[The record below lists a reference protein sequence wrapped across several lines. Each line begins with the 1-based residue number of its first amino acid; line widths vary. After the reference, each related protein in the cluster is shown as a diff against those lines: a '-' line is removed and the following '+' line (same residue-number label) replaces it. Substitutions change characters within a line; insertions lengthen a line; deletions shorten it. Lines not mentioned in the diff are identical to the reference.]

1 MENKYTMCR
10 SLLIVLSFVSF
21 VFISSMI
28 DDFVTELNLPAIP
41 LDYSINLPAYFLN
54 NAPGPL
60 PTSING
66 LDNTPANNPIT
77 NAGATLGR
85 VLFYDVNL
93 SQNRTI
99 SCASCHQAGNGFSD
113 PSPLSSGFNGGQTR
127 RHSMT
132 LIFSRYYQRGR
143 FFWDERAAT
152 LEQQVLMPFQDSV
165 EMGLTLTTLVDRVN
179 EQYYYSA
186 LFSDAFGSS
195 TVNTDLISKALAQF
209 VRSIV
214 SYNSKYD
221 IGRSQVNNPGAPF
234 PNFTAQE
241 NQGKQLFFASIPNG
255 GGACF
260 GCHTTE
266 AFVSANPGPQ
276 NNGIDSISTTDFGA
290 GETFPT
296 IPLFQGRFKTS
307 TLRNIE
313 LTAPYMHDGRFQT
326 LEQVVDHYNTNIQP
340 HPTLSAALKDANN
353 NPINL
358 NFSAAQKAALVAFM
372 RTWTDVSVATAA
384 KWSNPFMNN
393 TNLVVTNQNDS
404 GIGSMRS
411 IMNCAGTGDTI
422 RFAANIDTIFLNIP
436 LRIFKHIALK
446 DDIGN
451 PVVIKAN
458 FNNSGFLNATYGINI
473 APNVNVYLHNIKLS
487 HYNNSNTKPLLKNEG
502 NLTLSTCELNGNLK
516 SIVNNQAGNLTI
528 KNIVSIK

>member
-1 MENKYTMCR
+1 MSRN
-10 SLLIVLSFVSF
+10 LLIAGT
-21 VFISSMI
+21 FISILFISWTI
-28 DDFVTELNLPAIP
+28 DAFVTELNLPVVP
-41 LDYSINLPAYFLN
+41 LDYSITLPAHFLN

-85 VLFYDVNL
+85 VLFYDRNL

-113 PSPLSSGFNGGQTR
+113 PTVLSTGFNGGQTR

-132 LIFSRYYQRGR
+132 LINARYYQRAR

-165 EMGLTLTTLVDRVN
+165 EMGLTLTSLVERVN
-179 EQYYYSA
+179 EQYYYPA
-186 LFSDAFGSS
+186 LFVDAFGTS
-195 TVNTDLISKALAQF
+195 TIDSDRISKALAQF

-214 SYNSKYD
+214 SYSSKYD
-221 IGRSQVNNPGAPF
+221 TGRAMVNNPGAPF
-234 PNFTAQE
+234 PNFTPQE
-241 NQGKQLFFASIPNG
+241 NQGKQLFFAPIQNG
-255 GGACF
+255 GGGCF

-276 NNGIDSISTTDFGA
+276 NNGIDIISTTDFGA
-290 GETFPT
+290 GETFPNN
-296 IPLFQGRFKTS
+296 PLFQGRFKTS

-340 HPTLSAALKDANN
+340 HPTLSNALKDANN
-353 NPINL
+353 NPVRL
-358 NFSAAQKAALVAFM
+358 NFSTTQKAALLAFM
-372 RTWTDVSVATAA
+372 NTLTDPSIATAE

-393 TNLVVTNQNDS
+393 TNLLVTNQNDT
-404 GIGSMRS
+404 GIGSLRS
-411 IMNCAGTGDTI
+411 IISCAGSGDTI
-422 RFAANIDTIFLNIP
+422 KFAANVDTVFLNIP
-436 LRIFKHIALK
+436 LRLFKDIALK
-446 DDIGN
+446 DQLGN

-458 FNNSGFLNATYGINI
+458 FNTSGFTNATYGVNI
-473 APNVNVYLHNIKLS
+473 AANVDVFLQNVRLS
-487 HYNNSNTKPLLKNEG
+487 HYNNSTTKPLLKNEG
-502 NLTLSTCELNGNLK
+502 NLTLSNCELNGNIK
-516 SIVNNQAGNLTI
+516 SIVNNQGGNLKVNNSVVI
-528 KNIVSIK
+528 R

>member
-1 MENKYTMCR
+1 MNR
-10 SLLIVLSFVSF
+10 SFLIVLVFVPL
-21 VFISSMI
+21 VFISSSLH
-28 DDFVTELNLPAIP
+28 FYVSELNLPSTP
-41 LDYSINLPAYFLN
+41 LDYSISLPPHFLN
-54 NAPGPL
+54 NVTGPL

-66 LDNTPANNPIT
+66 LDNTPADNPIT

-93 SQNRTI
+93 SQNRTV
-99 SCASCHQAGNGFSD
+99 SCASCHQSGNGFSD
-113 PSPLSSGFNGGQTR
+113 PSTLSSGFNGGETR

-132 LIFSRYYQRGR
+132 LINARYYQRGR

-152 LEQQVLMPFQDSV
+152 LEEQVLMPFQDPV
-165 EMGLTLTTLVDRVN
+165 EMGLTLTTLLDRVN
-179 EQYYYSA
+179 EQYYYPT

-195 TVNTDLISKALAQF
+195 AVTTDRIAKALAQF

-221 IGRSQVNNPGAPF
+221 LGRAQVSGPGVPF

-241 NQGKQLFFASIPNG
+241 NQGKQLFFASLPNG

-276 NNGIDSISTTDFGA
+276 NNGIDIVSTSDFGA
-290 GETFPT
+290 GETFPN
-296 IPLFQGRFKTS
+296 IPIFQGRFKTT

-313 LTAPYMHDGRFQT
+313 LTAPYMHDGRMQT
-326 LEQVVDHYNTNIQP
+326 LEQVIDHYSSNIQP
-340 HPTLSAALKDANN
+340 HPTLSAALTDANN
-353 NPINL
+353 NPVRL
-358 NFSAAQKAALVAFM
+358 NFNTSQKSALVAFL
-372 RTWTDVSVATAA
+372 RTLTDASVATAE

-393 TNLVVTNQNDS
+393 TDLVVTNQNDN
-404 GIGSMRS
+404 GVGSLRS

-422 RFAANIDTIFLNIP
+422 RFASNVDTIFLNIP
-436 LRIFKHIALK
+436 LNIFKNISLK
-446 DDIGN
+446 DEMGS

-458 FNNSGFLNATYGINI
+458 FNNSGFTNATYGINI
-473 APNVNVYLHNIKLS
+473 ASNINVYLHNIMLN
-487 HYNNSNTKPLLKNEG
+487 HYNNSISKPLLRNEG
-502 NLTLSTCELNGNLK
+502 NLTLSSCELNGNLK
-516 SIVNNQAGNLTI
+516 SIVNNQSGNISIQNSVTI
-528 KNIVSIK
+528 R

>member
-1 MENKYTMCR
+1 MSRKF
-10 SLLIVLSFVSF
+10 LIVLVFVSLA
-21 VFISSMI
+21 FISSTFDI
-28 DDFVTELNLPAIP
+28 FVNELNLPAIP
-41 LDYSINLPAYFLN
+41 LDYSVNLPPHFLN

-66 LDNTPANNPIT
+66 LDNTPADNPIT

-113 PSPLSSGFNGGQTR
+113 PNTLSFGFEGGHTR

-132 LIFSRYYQRGR
+132 LINARYYQRGR

-152 LEQQVLMPFQDSV
+152 LEEQVLMPFQDPV

-179 EQYYYSA
+179 EQYYYPS
-186 LFSDAFGSS
+186 LFTDAFGSS
-195 TVNTDLISKALAQF
+195 TVTTDRIAKAIAQF

-214 SYNSKYD
+214 SYDSKYD
-221 IGRSQVNNPGAPF
+221 TGRAQVNGPGAPF

-241 NQGKQLFFASIPNG
+241 NQGKQLFFQTIPNG

-260 GCHTTE
+260 ACHTTE

-276 NNGIDSISTTDFGA
+276 NNGIDNVSTTDFGA
-290 GETFPT
+290 GETFPNNS
-296 IPLFQGRFKTS
+296 IFQGRFKTT

-326 LEQVVDHYNTNIQP
+326 LEQVIDHYNTNIQP
-340 HPTLSAALKDANN
+340 HPTLSAALSDANN
-353 NPINL
+353 NPIQL
-358 NFSAAQKAALVAFM
+358 NFTATQKAALVAFM
-372 RTWTDVSVATAA
+372 RTLTDASVATAE
-384 KWSNPFMNN
+384 KWSNPFINN
-393 TNLVVTNQNDS
+393 TNLIVSNQNDN
-404 GIGSMRS
+404 GIGSLRS

-422 RFAANIDTIFLNIP
+422 RFASNVDTVFLNIP
-436 LRIFKHIALK
+436 LNIFKNISLK
-446 DDIGN
+446 DEIGS

-458 FNNSGFLNATYGINI
+458 FNISGFSNATYGINI
-473 APNVNVYLHNIKLS
+473 ASNVNVSLHNIKLN
-487 HYNNSNTKPLLKNEG
+487 HYNNSVSKPILRNEG
-502 NLTLSTCELNGNLK
+502 NLTLSSCELNGNIQ
-516 SIVNNQAGNLTI
+516 SIINNQSGNISVANLVTI
-528 KNIVSIK
+528 R